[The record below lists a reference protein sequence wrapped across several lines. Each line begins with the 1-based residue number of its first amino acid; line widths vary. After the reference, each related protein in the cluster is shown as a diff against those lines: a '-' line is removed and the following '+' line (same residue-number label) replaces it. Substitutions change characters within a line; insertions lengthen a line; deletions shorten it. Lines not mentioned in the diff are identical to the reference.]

1 MNREIVLRNNSG
13 LEQAKTTYLAGMSPN
28 TQRAYDN
35 RIARFVIW
43 RERQEPAP
51 FVAQLKNYVAHL
63 QAEGLSPRSVQQH
76 VNTIKGLI
84 KTMAA
89 LDIAGHLASQLPQ
102 LDLVKAP
109 AVRGETQGNRLTEQQ
124 RQILINQPGTD
135 THKGRRDTAVL
146 GVLAVCGLRRSE
158 VCSMNWHH
166 ITEMDGHK
174 VIRNLKGKHG
184 RIRTVKLPPPLWRG
198 IVTYAERAGLNT
210 AAEEPVFVAIRKG
223 DRVQHGQR
231 ITPNAVA
238 FLVEYYIKEA
248 LEDCD
253 DISPHDLRRTAAKLA
268 RNGGASIEQVQAMLG
283 HASPQTTS
291 AYIGEG
297 LDLDDNAVDYGKVKW
312 PW

>member
-1 MNREIVLRNNSG
+1 MGRKIVPHNNSA
-13 LEQAKTTYLAGMSPN
+13 LDQARITYLAGMSPN
-28 TQRAYDN
+28 TQRAYDD
-35 RIARFVIW
+35 RIARFVNW

-63 QAEGLSPRSVQQH
+63 QDEGLSPRTVQQH

-89 LDIAGHLASQLPQ
+89 LDISGHLASQLPR

-109 AVRGETQGNRLTEQQ
+109 SVRGEVQGNRLTERQ
-124 RQILINQPGTD
+124 RQALISQPGTD
-135 THKGRRDTAVL
+135 THKGRRDTAIL

-158 VCSMNWHH
+158 VCNLNWYH
-166 ITEMDGHK
+166 IAELDGHK

-184 RIRTVKLPPPLWRG
+184 RIRTIKLPPPLWRG
-198 IVTYAERAGLNT
+198 IMNYAKQAGLNT
-210 AAEEPVFVAIRKG
+210 ADKEPVFVAIRKG
-223 DRVQHGQR
+223 DRVQHRQR

-238 FLVEYYIKEA
+238 WLVEYYVKEA
-248 LEDCD
+248 LADCD
-253 DISPHDLRRTAAKLA
+253 GISPHDLRRTAAKLA

-297 LDLDDNAVDYGKVKW
+297 LDLDDNAVDYGRVKW